1 MTSLTTI
8 DVVNQARDYL
18 SEFYRMRR
26 CLLPNVETPFFFSSA
41 SDNPIKE
48 VLLVGDFTN
57 WTQNPIPMMKKKDH
71 YHSTVHLQEGSYHY
85 KYSSYF
91 M

>member
-18 SEFYRMRR
+18 SEFHRMRR
-26 CLLPNVETPFFFSSA
+26 CILSNVKTPFFFSSG
-41 SDNPIKE
+41 SDDTIKE

-57 WTQNPIPMMKKKDH
+57 WAQNPIIMMKKNDH
-71 YHSTVHLQEGSYHY
+71 FFTTVLLQEGDYHY
-85 KYSSYF
+85 KYS
-91 M
+91 

>member
-18 SEFYRMRR
+18 SEFHRMRR
-26 CLLPNVETPFFFSSA
+26 CILSNVKTPFFFSSG
-41 SDNPIKE
+41 SDETIKE

-57 WTQNPIPMMKKKDH
+57 WTQNPITMMKKNDH
-71 YHSTVHLQEGSYHY
+71 FFTTVRLQEGDYHY
-85 KYSSYF
+85 KYS
-91 M
+91 